1 MNMLSLLLSPFRI
14 NCRSAVRMAAVL
26 AVMAGAV
33 PASADSGPVLR
44 PAVPAERAEVAS
56 ASMLGVYRAGSR
68 IVAVGDH
75 GVILLSDDDGKTF
88 RQAVDVPTRATLTS
102 VYFTDARN
110 GWAVGHWGVIL
121 RTSDGGEH
129 WTMQRS
135 DVTVDRPLFSVCFIN
150 DREGWAVGLWSL
162 MLHTDDG
169 GATWSKLTLPVPAG
183 ATKADAN
190 LYAMVRGEGETL
202 LIAGERGLILRSED
216 GGKTWR
222 YEETGVRGSL
232 WAALALD
239 NNTLLVGG
247 LRGGLARSPDGG
259 RTWMPIQNPL
269 KASITGMTRNA
280 DGSIV
285 AVGLDGA
292 ELVSADGGRTFHGT
306 QRPDR
311 AALTAVLARERGA
324 PAEFSMNGPL
334 MGK

>member
-1 MNMLSLLLSPFRI
+1 MNVLFPPSPPFPAGWRSVARMVAML
-14 NCRSAVRMAAVL
+14 AAF
-26 AVMAGAV
+26 AGAI
-33 PASADSGPVLR
+33 PASAASGPGLT
-44 PAVPAERAEVAS
+44 PALPAERAEVAS
-56 ASMLGVYRAGSR
+56 ASMLGVYRAGAR

-75 GVILLSDDDGKTF
+75 GVILLSDNDGKTY
-88 RQAVDVPTRATLTS
+88 RQAADVPTRATLTS
-102 VYFTDARN
+102 VFFADARN

-135 DVTVDRPLFSVCFIN
+135 DVTVDRPLFSVCFLN

-169 GATWSKLTLPVPAG
+169 GATWSRVTLPAPAG
-183 ATKADAN
+183 STKADAN
-190 LYAMVRGEGETL
+190 LYAMARGAGDSL
-202 LIAGERGLILRSED
+202 LIAAERGLILRSED
-216 GGKTWR
+216 AGKTWR
-222 YEETGVRGSL
+222 YEETGVKGSL
-232 WAALALD
+232 WAAMALD
-239 NNTLLVGG
+239 DNTLLVGG

-259 RTWMPIQNPL
+259 RTWNSIQNSL
-269 KASITGMTRNA
+269 RASITGMTRNA

-292 ELVSADGGRTFHGT
+292 EIVSRDGGRTFHGT

-311 AALTAVLARERGA
+311 AALTAVLAREHGA